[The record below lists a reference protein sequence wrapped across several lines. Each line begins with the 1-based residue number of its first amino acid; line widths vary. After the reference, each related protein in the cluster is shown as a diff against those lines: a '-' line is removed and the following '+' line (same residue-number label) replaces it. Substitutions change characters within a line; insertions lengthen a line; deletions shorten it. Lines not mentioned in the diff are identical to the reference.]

1 MSTDTDTLTFDQIR
15 KRNRIYATVFGGI
28 AAGAGFMGGLAI
40 PASLILGLS
49 VGSGILRYKNTE
61 NLSYIKGQ
69 QSWQDFASGFLT
81 AAFVSSAA
89 ALLITAGFNMRARG
103 DATRL
108 VERAL
113 LKWHQCA
120 LPGGSPVIV
129 DPCGPTISG
138 ATCTAT
144 IESNERFV
152 PEIKSTPPTRRRSTG
167 LYTTPQFLPPNLP
180 PVSGEAFRTTV
191 EVNVEGPA
199 FVFGRKSEWGFTTEV
214 DVLRPLHLE
223 KKRPEC
229 MAQVNPSNS

>member
-1 MSTDTDTLTFDQIR
+1 MSTDTETLTVDQIR
-15 KRNRIYATVFGGI
+15 KRNRTYATVFGVI

-49 VGSGILRYKNTE
+49 VRFGTLRYKNKE
-61 NLSYIKGQ
+61 NLSPIKGR
-69 QSWQDFASGFLT
+69 QSWQDLALGFLT
-81 AAFVSSAA
+81 VASVSSAT
-89 ALLITAGFNMRARG
+89 ALLITANFNMRARG
-103 DATRL
+103 DATRY
-108 VERAL
+108 VETAL

-120 LPGGSPVIV
+120 LPGGPPFIV
-129 DPCGPTISG
+129 DTCGLPG
-138 ATCTAT
+138 VTCTAT
-144 IESNERFV
+144 IKSNERFV

-199 FVFGRKSEWGFTTEV
+199 FVFGRKSEWGFTTKV

-223 KKRPEC
+223 KNRSEC
-229 MAQVNPSNS
+229 VAQVSPSNS